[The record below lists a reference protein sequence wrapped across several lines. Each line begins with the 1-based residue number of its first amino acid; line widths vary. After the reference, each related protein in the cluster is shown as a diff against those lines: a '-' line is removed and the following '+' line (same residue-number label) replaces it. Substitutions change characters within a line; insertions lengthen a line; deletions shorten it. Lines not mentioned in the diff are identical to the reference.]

1 MGGESVKK
9 LLCILTAFCVL
20 FALCGCEKLDKTGS
34 SYSDGTE
41 GSPNPTDY
49 TMHLLYNETDSFNP
63 YAVTTKE
70 NKEICYLIYDSLIT
84 LDSDFEPVYKIA
96 SSVETVGKI
105 CTVKIKNVLFSDG
118 TTLSANDVVYSLNLA
133 KSSSVGYAA
142 QLTTVES
149 ATAVSAD
156 TVEIKLTKADP
167 FFANLLDFPIIKSG
181 SENRKSED
189 NISLP
194 PIGAGRYVLNDGKNI
209 LTLNQNYY
217 GTLSA
222 VRKIELINAP
232 GSESINHYVS
242 AGVVSVCYSDY
253 SDNTMLRMSGIKVNV
268 PLNNMVY
275 IGINMAKPLL
285 KEQHLRYALSSAVDR
300 SELVKEAYYG
310 NGTPANGPFN
320 PLWKHSSGFQTLEKK
335 SNKEISIVNL
345 EKIGYNSVDSEGYRI
360 NSSGKRISL
369 SLLINSD
376 NSARVAAAK
385 LISTSLSNVGIE
397 IKIDSVDYDT
407 YISRLQSGDFDLYLG
422 EVKLLSNMDITQL
435 VTPGGSAAYGIV
447 YDQPADTTSGTDDTD
462 ETPDQTDDTVQTG
475 ITLTTADAVAGY
487 YGGTYSL
494 GDVASAFLSE
504 MPLIPLIYRSG
515 VAMFTPDM
523 TSAPRVSISDLFIDI
538 NNYSFNK

>member
-1 MGGESVKK
+1 MKK
-9 LLCILTAFCVL
+9 LLCIITAFCIV
-20 FALCGCEKLDKTGS
+20 FSLCGCENLDKTGS
-34 SYSDGTE
+34 SYSDGVI
-41 GSPNPTDY
+41 GSQSKNNY

-84 LDSDFEPVYKIA
+84 LNSDFEPVYKIA
-96 SSVETVGKI
+96 SSIETVGKV
-105 CTVKIKNVLFSDG
+105 CTVKIKNVLFSDS
-118 TTLSANDVVYSLNLA
+118 TALSASDIVYSLNLA
-133 KSSSVGYAA
+133 KNSSGGYASYLSA
-142 QLTTVES
+142 VES

-156 TVEIKLTKADP
+156 TVEIKLAKADP
-167 FFANLLDFPIIKSG
+167 FFVNLLDFPIIKSG

-194 PIGAGRYVLNDGKNI
+194 PIGAGRYILNVNKNV

-217 GTLSA
+217 GTLPA
-222 VRKIELINAP
+222 VQKIELINAP

-253 SDNTMLRMSGIKVNV
+253 SDNTMLRMSGIKVSV

-275 IGINMAKPLL
+275 IGINMANPLL

-300 SELVKEAYYG
+300 SELAKEAYYG

-360 NSSGKRISL
+360 NSSGKRLSL

-376 NSARVAAAK
+376 NSARVAAAR
-385 LISTSLSNVGIE
+385 LIANSLSNVGIE

-407 YISRLQSGDFDLYLG
+407 YISRLQSGSFDLYLG
-422 EVKLLSNMDITQL
+422 EVKILPNMDITQL

-447 YDQPADTTSGTDDTD
+447 YDPPADSSDQNTTETAGEET
-462 ETPDQTDDTVQTG
+462 ETPDQTEDTVQTG

-487 YGGTYSL
+487 YGGIYSL

-523 TSAPRVSISDLFIDI
+523 TFAPTASISDLFIDI